1 MNNKIEFKVLL
12 LGVFLLLVTSLVI
25 VETYALF
32 ETNGVANK
40 NMELGKWKILLNQN
54 DISQT
59 RTITLND
66 FQYTNGEH
74 TDNNYFAPGTT
85 AYFDIVMDAH
95 LSDVSVIYN
104 LSINNSQIVGHP
116 NIHLTF
122 ENMDTNQVIQDNEI
136 EGIIGL
142 NDTNRIVTL
151 RVSLIWENTLQY
163 DELDTELIGEEL
175 EFVITANFKQYI
187 GE

>member
-1 MNNKIEFKVLL
+1 M
-12 LGVFLLLVTSLVI
+12 
-25 VETYALF
+25 
-32 ETNGVANK
+32 
-40 NMELGKWKILLNQN
+40 
-54 DISQT
+54 
-59 RTITLND
+59 
-66 FQYTNGEH
+66 
-74 TDNNYFAPGTT
+74 
-85 AYFDIVMDAH
+85 
-95 LSDVSVIYN
+95 SDVSVIYN

-122 ENMDTNQVIQDNEI
+122 ENMNTNQVIQDNEV
-136 EGIIGL
+136 EGVIGL